1 MAIALTRTT
10 GHRVKSTLEPQVA
23 QALLRAELGDVF
35 SILGMHATAEGLLV
49 RVFLPDAAAV
59 RILERGGEGLAYEAN
74 KTHSEGIFEASIV
87 ERRELF
93 SYEIEIVDHL
103 GVESRCRDP
112 YSFWPQLASKDQ
124 YLFNEGT
131 HHRAYDVLGAHP
143 RRVDEIDGAYFAVWA
158 PSATRVSVVGDFNH
172 WDGRLHCMRPLGEAG
187 LWEIF
192 IPGLAE
198 GAVYKFEILASEG
211 DILLK
216 SDPFAFAAE
225 VPSKTASVLCRTDN
239 FHWGDEAW
247 MTERDER
254 EWTMEPLAIYEVHPG
269 SWRRNGEA
277 YLDYRELAHQ
287 LVAHV
292 EQLGFTHIELMSVAE
307 HPFDGSWG
315 YQVTGYY
322 APSARFGT
330 PEDFAYFVDYCHCH
344 SIGVILDWVP
354 GHFPVDAHGLARF
367 DGTGLYEHLDPRQ
380 GWHPDWQTLVFNYG
394 RDEVR
399 SFLLSNALFWL
410 ERYHIDGL
418 RVDAVASM
426 LYLDYSRKEGEWVPN
441 AYGGRENLEAIEF
454 LKQLNT
460 AVYAHYPGAMVI
472 AEESTSW
479 PAVSKPVYAGGL
491 GFGFKWNMGWMNDV
505 LRYMQKEPVHR
516 RYHQADLTFGMLYA
530 YHENFV
536 LPFSHD
542 EVVHGKGSLV
552 QKMPGDPW
560 QKLANLRLLYGFMYG
575 HPGKKLLFMGA
586 EFAQWGEWNHE
597 KQLEWDLLD
606 DQAHRGVF
614 DWLRNLNALYRERR
628 VLHRTDTHPDG
639 FEWIDCLDSEYSVV
653 AFMRCGEGEQPLIFV
668 CNFTSVPREGYR
680 LGLAEAGPYREVLN
694 SDAEIYR
701 GSGVGNGGKVMSEP
715 IPCHGRPHSALFRL
729 PPLGVL
735 ILERLEL

>member
-1 MAIALTRTT
+1 M
-10 GHRVKSTLEPQVA
+10 KSTLEPQVA
-23 QALLRAELGDVF
+23 KALLRAEYADVF
-35 SILGMHATAEGLLV
+35 AVLGMHPMEEGVVV
-49 RVFLPDAAAV
+49 RVFRPDAAAV
-59 RILERGGEGLAYEAN
+59 RILARGQEAATYQAVR
-74 KTHSEGIFEASIV
+74 THPEGIFEAQIAGQQ
-87 ERRELF
+87 ELF
-93 SYEIEIVDHL
+93 AYELEVVDHQ
-103 GVESRCRDP
+103 GETRRSRDP
-112 YSFWPQLASKDQ
+112 YSFWPQFNPDDQ

-131 HHRAYDVLGAHP
+131 HYQAYEVLGAHL
-143 RRVDEIDGAYFAVWA
+143 RQVDGVDGTYFAVWA
-158 PSATRVSVVGDFNH
+158 PRARRVSVVGDFNQ
-172 WDGRLHCMRPLGEAG
+172 WDGRLHCMRPLGVAG

-192 IPGLAE
+192 VPEVTPGSPYKYELLSQE
-198 GAVYKFEILASEG
+198 GE
-211 DILLK
+211 ILLK

-225 VPSKTASVLCRTDN
+225 VPPQTASVVCQIDA
-239 FHWGDEAW
+239 FVWDDDEW
-247 MTERDER
+247 MTARKARD
-254 EWTMEPLAIYEVHPG
+254 WPAEPLAIYEVHPG
-269 SWRRNGEA
+269 SWRRDGETP
-277 YLDYRELAHQ
+277 LDYRELAHQ

-292 EQLGFTHIELMSVAE
+292 TELGFTHIELMPVAE

-315 YQVTGYY
+315 YQVTGYF
-322 APSARFGT
+322 APSARFGS
-330 PEDFAYFVDYCHCH
+330 PEDFAYFVDYCHRH

-410 ERYHIDGL
+410 ERYHLDGL

-426 LYLDYSRKEGEWVPN
+426 LYLDYSRREGEWVPN
-441 AYGGRENLEAIEF
+441 AYGGRENLEAIDF

-460 AVYAHYPGAMVI
+460 AVYARCPGAMMI

-479 PAVSKPVYAGGL
+479 PAVSRPVYAGGL

-536 LPFSHD
+536 LPLSHD

-552 QKMPGDPW
+552 AKMPGDAW

-586 EFAQWGEWNHE
+586 ELAQWGEWSHQG
-597 KQLEWDLLD
+597 QLDWHLLD
-606 DQAHRGVF
+606 DPAHRGVYH
-614 DWLRNLNALYRERR
+614 WLRDLNRLYRERGA
-628 VLHRTDTHPDG
+628 LHRTDAQPAG
-639 FEWIDCLDSEYSVV
+639 FEWIDCLDSEHSVV
-653 AFMRCGEGEQPLIFV
+653 AFLRRVEGEQTLIFAG
-668 CNFTSVPREGYR
+668 NFTPVPREAYR
-680 LGLAEAGPYREVLN
+680 LGLPEAGAYREVLN
-694 SDAEIYR
+694 SDAEIY
-701 GSGVGNGGKVMSEP
+701 GGGGVGNGGGVQAEEVSW
-715 IPCHGRPHSALFRL
+715 HGRPYSALFRL

-735 ILERLEL
+735 VLEREEG